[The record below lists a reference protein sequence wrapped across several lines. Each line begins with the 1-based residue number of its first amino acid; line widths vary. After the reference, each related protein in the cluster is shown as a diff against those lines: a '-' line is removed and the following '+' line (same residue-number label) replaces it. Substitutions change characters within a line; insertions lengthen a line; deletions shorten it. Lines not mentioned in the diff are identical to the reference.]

1 MTHRERFLAT
11 LHNGTPDRIPIV
23 ANLTIQ
29 AAEKIAAALGT
40 EVGFVDSFLATRI
53 SHREILLKM
62 GNDAVLVAATPA
74 TPSVVLENGDVRDEL
89 GITYRNCRPLRR
101 GRRAAVERVR
111 KPGRSGALS
120 PARPARA
127 AKWAFSQDVIA
138 RYKADY
144 GVIGDLEACLF
155 ELSWNLVGLEKFLVD
170 LMTEESTSPALLD
183 RVEEYS
189 TQCGLKMIQLGVDMI
204 WAGDDFGTQNAM
216 ILSPQLWREH
226 FKPRYE
232 RMWKAFRRA
241 NPDIKIAYHSCGS
254 IVPIIEDYIEIGL
267 DFLNPIQPL
276 AAGMDL
282 AQLYKRYGDRLGF
295 FGGVDVQNVLPN
307 GTQEDVRKE
316 VRRVMDA
323 VEHSPRFII
332 APAHN
337 IQPDTSVENIL
348 AFFDEAIKY
357 GKIPAPQ
364 GEKG

>member
-53 SHREILLKM
+53 SHREMLLKM

-89 GITYRNCRPLRR
+89 GITYRNVGLYAEAVGRPLS
-101 GRRAAVERVR
+101 ECE
-111 KPGRSGALS
+111 SLEDL
-120 PARPARA
+120 ARYRLPDPLAPQ
-127 AKWAFSQDVIA
+127 KWAFSQDVIA

-170 LMTEESTSPALLD
+170 LMTEEEYIPALLD